1 MRDRI
6 RVLLIIVLVLVCFSF
21 IYAIR
26 NLEKADVSSL
36 VGVKSPF
43 LDSLSA
49 PSNLNSVLNEE
60 GNSAFLQETFGPRTV
75 QRAIFDAA
83 VPNIPGLP
91 VGTGLPS

>member
-1 MRDRI
+1 MKDKI

-49 PSNLNSVLNEE
+49 SNNLEAVFREE
-60 GNSAFLQETFGPRTV
+60 GNREYKSNPFRYYF
-75 QRAIFDAA
+75 
-83 VPNIPGLP
+83 
-91 VGTGLPS
+91 S